1 MDYEDVSE
9 YVRRLV
15 GEGDKL
21 QIMARDRSSELAGR
35 GVFAID
41 PPRGRLIELLTRLRR
56 PRWVLEIGSG
66 AGYSA
71 LWLLKGMGPKSRLDA
86 IERDPE
92 VASVFRE
99 HIRDAGATD
108 RVRIHT
114 GPALSILKGLRG
126 PYDLVFID
134 ADKAEYP
141 AYLEEALRLTRRGSI
156 IAADNMLWGGSIIAE
171 AKRPGVEEIREY
183 TRRIFNDPR
192 LSSLIIPLGDGVAV
206 SYRMK

>member
-15 GEGDKL
+15 GEGDEL
-21 QIMARDRSSELAGR
+21 QIRARDRSSELASR

-56 PRWVLEIGSG
+56 PRRVLEIGSG

-71 LWLLKGMGPKSRLDA
+71 LWLLKGMGSKGRLDA
-86 IERDPE
+86 IERDPQ
-92 VASVFRE
+92 VASAFRE
-99 HIRDAGATD
+99 HIREAGARD

-126 PYDLVFID
+126 SYDLVFID
-134 ADKAEYP
+134 ADKNEYP
-141 AYLEEALRLTRRGSI
+141 AYLKEALRLTRRGSI
-156 IAADNMLWGGSIIAE
+156 IAADNMLWGGSIMTDAS
-171 AKRPGVEEIREY
+171 RPGVEGIREY
-183 TRRIFNDPR
+183 TKRIFNDQR

-206 SYRMK
+206 SYRIK